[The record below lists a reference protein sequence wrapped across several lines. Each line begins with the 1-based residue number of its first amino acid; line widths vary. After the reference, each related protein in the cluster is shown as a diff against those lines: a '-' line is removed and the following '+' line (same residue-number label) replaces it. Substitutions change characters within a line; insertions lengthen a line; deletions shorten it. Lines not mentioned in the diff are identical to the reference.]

1 MNRIELTGY
10 LKTVTAYTDEEIK
23 VEDAVEWRRR
33 SRGSE
38 TTFYTD
44 DKSWVRVV
52 FDEWLY
58 CYMIGTDRIKKHLK
72 IIGELRA
79 EVSLGSGIVTNY
91 IKVTG
96 VEVLQ
101 EEENE

>member
-10 LKTVTAYTDEEIK
+10 LKTVTAYTDGEIK
-23 VEDAVEWRRR
+23 VEDVVEWRHG
-33 SRGSE
+33 SRESK

-44 DKSWVRVV
+44 DKAWIRVN
-52 FDEWLY
+52 FDEQL
-58 CYMIGTDRIKKHLK
+58 CDYMFTTNRTMKHLK
-72 IIGELRA
+72 IIGELRT
-79 EVSLGSGIVTNY
+79 EVSRGSGIVTNY

>member
-1 MNRIELTGY
+1 MNRVELTGY
-10 LKTVTAYTDEEIK
+10 LKTVTASTDGVIK
-23 VEDAVEWRRR
+23 VKDAVEWRRG

-44 DKSWVRVV
+44 DKAWIRVV

-72 IIGELRA
+72 IIGELISK
-79 EVSLGSGIVTNY
+79 VSLGSGIVTNC
-91 IKVTG
+91 IKVIG

>member
-10 LKTVTAYTDEEIK
+10 LKTVTAYTNGEIK
-23 VEDAVEWRRR
+23 VEDAVEWRHG
-33 SRGSE
+33 SRESE

-44 DKSWVRVV
+44 DKAWVRVV
-52 FDEWLY
+52 FDEQL
-58 CYMIGTDRIKKHLK
+58 CDYMFTTNRVTEHLK
-72 IIGELRA
+72 IIGELRT
-79 EVSLGSGIVTNY
+79 EVSLGSGIATNY

-101 EEENE
+101 EEANE